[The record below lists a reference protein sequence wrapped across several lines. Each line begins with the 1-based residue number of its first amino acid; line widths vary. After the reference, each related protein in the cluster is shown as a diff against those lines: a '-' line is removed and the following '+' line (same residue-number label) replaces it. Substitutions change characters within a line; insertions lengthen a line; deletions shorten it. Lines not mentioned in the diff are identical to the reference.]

1 MTPYIM
7 RAFLTYVLAS
17 AIFVSCNYKSQT
29 ADVIFHNAQIID
41 CDGMGTEA
49 ATPGAIAVKDGRI
62 VAIGPSQAIRNWF
75 KADEVFDLK
84 QAFIYPGFIDAH
96 AHFLGYS
103 LNKTKVDLVRTT
115 SYKEVLER
123 IVVFAESSNAPKD
136 SLGWITGR
144 GWDQND
150 WEDLVYPTRHE
161 LDSLFPNRPV
171 ALRRIDGHALL
182 ANRRA
187 LELAG
192 VFDILKTAGAHIEG
206 GEIILLPD
214 GSPSGVLID
223 GAADLILNKLP
234 APNAE
239 TKRRALIE
247 AEKDLFA
254 VGLTSVTDAGLD
266 VSDIKLISD
275 LHSSGDLKIR
285 VIAMASGTQPNLD
298 STFAIGPWRTDRLV
312 AESIKFYM
320 DGALGSRG
328 AALLEP
334 YSDRPDFSGYLI
346 QDSASYRTA
355 LSTAHDLGFQVCT
368 HGIGDKAVRH
378 ILEEYNTVLGGTNDK
393 RWRIEHSQVVTSED
407 LPLYASASII
417 PSIQPTHATSD
428 MYWAGERLGKGR
440 IRRAYRY
447 EDLKNV
453 LGMLPLGTDFPI
465 EGIEPLKTFYA
476 ATIRK
481 DSEGYPENGYYMDQ
495 ALSRNSA
502 LLGMTVW
509 ASIANRTESETGSIE
524 KGKWADFVVLDRNLL
539 TTPEGQITNTQII
552 KTVVAG
558 SIVYSHGK
566 H

>member
-1 MTPYIM
+1 M
-7 RAFLTYVLAS
+7 RAFFTFVITTAFAS
-17 AIFVSCNYKSQT
+17 AFLLSCNYKSKE
-29 ADVIFHNAQIID
+29 ADVVFHNAQIIN
-41 CDGMGTEA
+41 CDGIGEEEA
-49 ATPGAIAVKDGRI
+49 KHGAIAIVDGRI
-62 VAIGPSQAIRNWF
+62 VAVGANQAILNTY
-75 KADEVFDLK
+75 KSESYIDLQ
-84 QAFIYPGFIDAH
+84 QAYIYAGFIDAH
-96 AHFLGYS
+96 SHFLGYS
-103 LNKTKVDLVRTT
+103 LNKTKVNLVGT
-115 SYKEVLER
+115 STFDEVLDR
-123 IVVFAESSNAPKD
+123 ISSFADSNSTSTD
-136 SLGWITGR
+136 SLSWITGR

-150 WEDLVYPTRHE
+150 WQSTTFPTRHK

-171 ALRRIDGHALL
+171 AVRRIDGHALL
-182 ANRRA
+182 ANQKA
-187 LELAG
+187 LELG
-192 VFDILKTAGAHIEG
+192 GIFDILKTDGPNIEG

-214 GSPSGVLID
+214 GTPSGVLVD
-223 GAADLILNKLP
+223 EAADLVLNTVP
-234 APNAE
+234 EPNSE
-239 TKRRALIE
+239 TKRRVLIE
-247 AEKDLFA
+247 AQKDLFA
-254 VGLTSVTDAGLD
+254 VGLTTVSDAGLD
-266 VSDIKLISD
+266 VGEIKLISD
-275 LHSSGDLKIR
+275 LHSSGDLQIR

-298 STFAIGPWRTDRLV
+298 SAFSIGPWRTDRLV

-328 AALLEP
+328 ASLLAP
-334 YSDRPDFSGYLI
+334 YSDRPEFSGYLI
-346 QDSASYRTA
+346 QDPESYRNA
-355 LSTAHDLGFQVCT
+355 ISMANDLGFQVCT
-368 HGIGDKAVRH
+368 HGIGDRAVRH
-378 ILEEYNTVLGGTNDK
+378 ILEEYNDVLGGINDK
-393 RWRIEHSQVVTSED
+393 RWRIEHSQVVSTED

-465 EGIEPLKTFYA
+465 ESIDPLKTFYA

-481 DSEGYPENGYYMDQ
+481 DSDGYPENGYYMDQ

-524 KGKWADFVVLDRNLL
+524 EGKWADFVVLDRNLL
-539 TTPEGQITNTQII
+539 TTPEDQILNTHIL

-558 SIVYSHGK
+558 KIVYSNGK

>member
-1 MTPYIM
+1 M
-7 RAFLTYVLAS
+7 RAFFTCVF
-17 AIFVSCNYKSQT
+17 AILFLLSCNYKSQT
-29 ADVIFHNAQIID
+29 ADVVFHNAQIID
-41 CDGMGTEA
+41 CDGMDTEMA
-49 ATPGAIAVKDGRI
+49 VSGGIAVKDGRI
-62 VAIGPSQAIRNWF
+62 IAIGPSQAIRNSF
-75 KADEVFDLK
+75 KADEFIDLK

-96 AHFLGYS
+96 SHFLGYA
-103 LNKTKVDLVRTT
+103 LNKTKVDLVGTT
-115 SYKEVLER
+115 SYKEVLDR
-123 IVVFAESSNAPKD
+123 IVAFTESNNASSD
-136 SLGWITGR
+136 SLDWIIGR

-150 WEDLVYPTRHE
+150 WQYSSYPTRHE
-161 LDSLFPNRPV
+161 LDSLFPNCPV
-171 ALRRIDGHALL
+171 AVRRIDGHALL
-182 ANRRA
+182 ANKKA

-192 VFDILKTAGAHIEG
+192 IFDLVQIEGSYIEG
-206 GEIILLPD
+206 GEIILFPD
-214 GSPSGVLID
+214 GTPSGVLVD
-223 GAADLILNKLP
+223 EAANLVLDAIPDANPK
-234 APNAE
+234 
-239 TKRRALIE
+239 TKRHALIE
-247 AEKDLFA
+247 AQKDLFA
-254 VGLTSVTDAGLD
+254 AGLTSVTDAGLD

-298 STFAIGPWRTDRLV
+298 SAFAKGPWRTDRLI

-328 AALLEP
+328 AALLAP

-346 QDSASYRTA
+346 QDSASYRKA
-355 LSTAHDLGFQVCT
+355 LSTAYDLGFQVCT

-378 ILEEYNTVLGGTNDK
+378 ILNEYNAVLGGTNDK
-393 RWRIEHSQVVTSED
+393 RWRIEHSQVVTTED

-447 EDLKNV
+447 EDLKNI
-453 LGMLPLGTDFPI
+453 LGMVPLGTDFPI
-465 EGIEPLKTFYA
+465 ESIEPLKTFYA

-509 ASIANRTESETGSIE
+509 ASIANRTEAETGSIE
-524 KGKWADFVVLDRNLL
+524 VGKWADFVVLDRNLL
-539 TTPEGQITNTQII
+539 KVSEDQVLNSHII

-558 SIVYSHGK
+558 SIVYSNGK
-566 H
+566 Y